1 MQSTPKILILLSLSV
16 LFNAGQAFSQNLQS
30 LSNLIPD
37 KSKEIEKALDD
48 IAEAGKI
55 TQEANNYYNEAQQL
69 QSNYDLDEKTLQKE
83 LSRTEEKA
91 LELQLRADKL
101 YSSAHKSLNKLCTD
115 EINNQGVSYG
125 EGESYVT
132 AASDLMNQANTKR
145 EDAGKTKNPYEKATL
160 LSDAAGLE
168 SAAIDNLIAAMQVM
182 KGITPEVS
190 PQTEAEE
197 VVNFA
202 EPEQEKIIAQ
212 SSNFNTITQK
222 SENLAI
228 DESQIQQYNNY
239 VNDPTIS
246 NPITISRDGVSGVS
260 EVSMDT
266 AKKVLLAMQTGN
278 APVYTQPVITLENA
292 QQAAIAD
299 SLTQFAQAENLT
311 EEINQ
316 TTSSKNNLLIEKKSA
331 KTGKTEYPDT
341 EKSTREYVDLS
352 YSQQSQGVRFHVQ
365 IAASRSP
372 LSRSQLWAICPGNL
386 SVEIMYEDDW
396 YKYRIMNFRIFSEAN
411 RVALE
416 SGVKSAWV
424 VAAQDGQPVRLVD
437 AREMTR
443 LLEADVKRHG
453 SKAIKD
459 GIDFYVQVAA
469 SRIRLTETDKSQ
481 LFGNTT
487 SSREIIESGWF
498 KYQIY
503 AGTSYTS
510 ALEIMNEYS
519 GKAFITAY
527 QNGTRIKLR
536 KAIKQE

>member
-1 MQSTPKILILLSLSV
+1 MRSTPKILILFSISV
-16 LFNAGQAFSQNLQS
+16 LFNAGNAYSQNLQS
-30 LSNLIPD
+30 LSSLIPN

-83 LSRTEEKA
+83 LSKTEEKA

-101 YSSAHKSLNKLCTD
+101 YSSAHKLLNKLCTD

-125 EGESYVT
+125 ESESYVT
-132 AASDLMNQANTKR
+132 AASDLMNQATAKR
-145 EDAGKTKNPYEKATL
+145 EDANQTKNPYEKATL

-197 VVNFA
+197 VANFA
-202 EPEQEKIIAQ
+202 EPEQEKIIVQ
-212 SSNFNTITQK
+212 TSNFNTIAQK

-239 VNDPTIS
+239 VNDPAIPD
-246 NPITISRDGVSGVS
+246 PITISRNGVSGVS

-278 APVYTQPVITLENA
+278 TPVYPQPVVSLENA

-299 SLTQFAQAENLT
+299 SMTQFAQTENLT
-311 EEINQ
+311 EEKHQ
-316 TTSSKNNLLIEKKSA
+316 TTSSKNNLLIEKQSA
-331 KTGKTEYPDT
+331 KTGKTKYPDT
-341 EKSTREYVDLS
+341 EKSTREFVDLS
-352 YSQQSQGVRFHVQ
+352 YSQQSSGVRFHVQ

-386 SVEIMYEDDW
+386 SVEIMNEDGW

-411 RVALE
+411 RVAIE

-424 VAAQDGQPVRLVD
+424 MAVQDGHPVRLVD

-453 SKAIKD
+453 NKAIKD

-469 SRIRLTETDKSQ
+469 SRIRLTETDKNQ

-510 ALEIMNEYS
+510 AIEIMNVYS

-536 KAIKQE
+536 KAIKQ